1 MTIMQ
6 SPSLFGSATLFLLLL
21 TLCTWKINA
30 TELRT
35 AIDFSKAFFHG
46 RKICN
51 PESFKPKVDNLTL
64 RISQILRVS
73 LKIEMIS
80 C

>member
-46 RKICN
+46 RKFVIL
-51 PESFKPKVDNLTL
+51 KVL
-64 RISQILRVS
+64 SQKLI
-73 LKIEMIS
+73 I
-80 C
+80 